1 MAKSVQKT
9 CTPLL
14 TFEEYESEIKKIENT
29 RLGSTIPIIKVE
41 YSRVFLA
48 VVGFFLVGFIYS
60 FVRQFKDMIIYDAFN
75 DASLSV
81 WFELLSFL
89 CSFKLIKVVTSNY
102 KINGVEKG
110 TDLFILGTILLYCCS
125 GILIVIN
132 RFILVPMDYAN
143 CFLMEKY

>member
-1 MAKSVQKT
+1 MYGGEKSERKKYFLPYYKMAKSVQKT

-89 CSFKLIKVVTSNY
+89 CSYYLHKMYSSLLLLSF
-102 KINGVEKG
+102 
-110 TDLFILGTILLYCCS
+110 LFYCT
-125 GILIVIN
+125 
-132 RFILVPMDYAN
+132 RY
-143 CFLMEKY
+143 

>member
-48 VVGFFLVGFIYS
+48 VVGFFFSRIY
-60 FVRQFKDMIIYDAFN
+60 
-75 DASLSV
+75 
-81 WFELLSFL
+81 
-89 CSFKLIKVVTSNY
+89 
-102 KINGVEKG
+102 
-110 TDLFILGTILLYCCS
+110 LFIRSTI
-125 GILIVIN
+125 
-132 RFILVPMDYAN
+132 
-143 CFLMEKY
+143 